1 MKKGKKKSKNLGA
14 VATKTSAKSYMKTVG
29 SSAGKLG
36 LNVAGFCAGYGA
48 SQMIKSNKPMVNGG
62 ITVAA
67 ILGAA
72 AIKNPKYSWAQR
84 LILGLGLYFGVKT
97 LNNLTEGAVAGLQGM
112 GVAVPDSVKKIIAKV
127 VPSLG
132 DAEASADD
140 TLSAAEYEV
149 LQGAF
154 GDVDPSMMG
163 DMGRLFSRNKGAN
176 RMPNLPAPVA
186 QRQASGRIP
195 GFAPA
200 ILNGLGNVPV
210 STI

>member
-14 VATKTSAKSYMKTVG
+14 VATKTTAKSYMKTVG

-48 SQMIKSNKPMVNGG
+48 SQVIKSNKPMVNGG

-112 GVAVPDSVKKIIAKV
+112 GVVVPDSVKKIISKV

-149 LQGAF
+149 LKGLAS
-154 GDVDPSMMG
+154 DIDPSMMG
-163 DMGRLFSRNKGAN
+163 GEMGRIFRNKGAQ

-195 GFAPA
+195 GFAP
-200 ILNGLGNVPV
+200 ISMNGLGNVPA
-210 STI
+210 SAI